1 LRSGGDRRSVRNGW
15 EVLRWGKVGG
25 HSEAPR
31 TVGSGLLWRPGQ
43 DAVENVL
50 EGSSRGRSRF
60 EDGST
65 G

>member
-1 LRSGGDRRSVRNGW
+1 MRNGW